1 MQQQSG
7 SHHSIS
13 PEYGVSAEMIPDLVN
28 RWRACAPL
36 VRNSFRS
43 TGQDKVLVGEVE
55 EQSVLA
61 AEQARRAKDRLT
73 KEFEQ
78 VPGYKGV
85 IHISWRLSNRRATL
99 KQGTTSQKI
108 TEQLNMRPK

>member
-1 MQQQSG
+1 M
-7 SHHSIS
+7 
-13 PEYGVSAEMIPDLVN
+13 L
-28 RWRACAPL
+28 RWFGTRFDRQ
-36 VRNSFRS
+36 V
-43 TGQDKVLVGEVE
+43 KVLVGEVE

-85 IHISWRLSNRRATL
+85 IHISWRLSNRRATRNKEPRGKRL
-99 KQGTTSQKI
+99 QHNRMSGQNRLAPPDCGQVSKI
-108 TEQLNMRPK
+108 AAMRTVGSSYLV